1 MGEKIMESIMERFER
16 LVKESKLELK
26 NIGINIDNDIVYE
39 IDTRSKTRLG
49 AFYRKQKKIKISEFM
64 FNFNDTYI
72 KNTIIHEMLHS
83 LPRNR

>member
-1 MGEKIMESIMERFER
+1 MESIMERFER

>member
-1 MGEKIMESIMERFER
+1 MESIMERFER
-16 LVKESKLELK
+16 LVKESKSELE
-26 NIGINIDNDIVYE
+26 NIGINIDNDIIYE

-49 AFYRKQKKIKISEFM
+49 VFFKKEKKIKIGEFL

-83 LPRNR
+83 LPRN